1 MQQREKYLLISFVV
15 LLVVVSLW
23 YVVWPT
29 YVRYTALDR
38 KIRNHVRKIQS
49 AQQEAAQ
56 IEQLVDDLVKTKR
69 ELKLARLK
77 LPEEGRFNQ
86 LMSTLE
92 EQALEAGIPEQNIVA
107 FNRGSLSEGSEGLL
121 QEMTIEAQFES
132 MSMVQLMD
140 VLWRFNQLRRLI
152 DVKKFTMERSG
163 SESVP
168 RYNVNVT
175 LAVYT
180 LDETGDE
187 EATEA

>member
-1 MQQREKYLLISFVV
+1 MQQREKYLLISFGV
-15 LLVVVSLW
+15 LLVLVSLW

-29 YVRYTALDR
+29 YVRYTELDQ

-49 AQQEAAQ
+49 AQREAAQ
-56 IEQLVDDLVKTKR
+56 IGQLVDDLVETKR

-107 FNRGSLSEGSEGLL
+107 FNRGSLSEGSKGLL

-132 MSMVQLMD
+132 MSMVQLTD

-152 DVKKFTMERSG
+152 DVKKFNMERSG
-163 SESVP
+163 SGSVP